1 MDNKIVSI
9 SSKKIA
15 DFFELNYFGRDIKIF
30 HPTTEKKILND
41 SIFFIT
47 NLNKNKIAELKKFK
61 NVYLLLSSK
70 VDRSKIN
77 LDCPYSTCDNPRDT
91 FFKIVEEFFFTK
103 KSISKTFIH
112 PTAHIGEDVKIGK
125 NVYIDRDVFIEG
137 PCTVGNGCHISS
149 RCIIL
154 GKCDI
159 GASTYLSTEV
169 LIGEETLSLRK
180 ENKLF
185 KNNKHVGGVII
196 GKNCRIGSRSFISK
210 GTINDTT
217 IKNNVILAEKVLIAH
232 NVEIEKNTVVTVG
245 STVCGSAEIGEN
257 CWLGPNCLIMNHV
270 KILSNI
276 KIAAGS
282 TLFSNAEKKGTYI
295 GHPAKIIKIKDKKNE
310 S

>member
-1 MDNKIVSI
+1 M
-9 SSKKIA
+9 
-15 DFFELNYFGRDIKIF
+15 
-30 HPTTEKKILND
+30 
-41 SIFFIT
+41 
-47 NLNKNKIAELKKFK
+47 
-61 NVYLLLSSK
+61 
-70 VDRSKIN
+70 
-77 LDCPYSTCDNPRDT
+77 
-91 FFKIVEEFFFTK
+91 
-103 KSISKTFIH
+103 
-112 PTAHIGEDVKIGK
+112 
-125 NVYIDRDVFIEG
+125 
-137 PCTVGNGCHISS
+137 
-149 RCIIL
+149 
-154 GKCDI
+154 
-159 GASTYLSTEV
+159 
-169 LIGEETLSLRK
+169 SLRK

-270 KILSNI
+270 KILSDI